1 MEGPSNVFSR
11 AASAIDRLPLWSVVV
26 LYLLAAV
33 AWMGVAFGSIAV
45 QAAIQGLVVGSIY
58 VLGAAGLSLTYGIR
72 RFANF
77 AHGDYMT
84 VGAYAA
90 FFIVHPTEGLGQH
103 VFLGVVAAVLSVAV
117 IAMLLEIGVFRR
129 LEGRPTAALI
139 ASVGI
144 ALVIQNVI
152 SAIFLPD
159 VRTFPVAV
167 PPDFAIGDTGLTFNA
182 VEGGVTLGVS
192 VFFIAFLHLMLKYTT
207 LGKAM
212 RACADDLDLARTS
225 GINTRNVILWTWA
238 IAGAFAGV
246 AGVLLAISVNVF
258 PLLGFFVLLFIFAAV
273 IIGGIGSP
281 YGAMLGGLIVGFVQ
295 KLSNVLGGELQQAG
309 ILEGGSAYEP
319 AGAFIIMIVVLLL
332 KPEGIMGTR
341 RPGPARRALRLPT
354 WGRGGARRGV

>member
-1 MEGPSNVFSR
+1 MGSFMEGLSNAFPR
-11 AASAIDRLPLWSVVV
+11 AASASARLPLWSVVV

-33 AWMGVAFGSIAV
+33 AWMGVAFGSIAL

-90 FFIVHPTEGLGQH
+90 FFVAHPTEGLGQH
-103 VFLGVVAAVLSVAV
+103 VFLGVVAAVLTVAA

-182 VEGGVTLGVS
+182 VEGGVTLGV
-192 VFFIAFLHLMLKYTT
+192 F
-207 LGKAM
+207 
-212 RACADDLDLARTS
+212 
-225 GINTRNVILWTWA
+225 
-238 IAGAFAGV
+238 
-246 AGVLLAISVNVF
+246 
-258 PLLGFFVLLFIFAAV
+258 GFFVLLFIFAAV

-332 KPEGIMGTR
+332 KPEGIMGTP